1 MQNGTITISIDGGAV
16 PTNYTIAWFEGN
28 GTTTPLGTATTG
40 TTTANNT
47 VAQNLPAGIYTVQV
61 TDNTTPGN
69 SCLSTATF
77 TVVDNQAI
85 IVIAQNK
92 ITTVDQTDC
101 TPANGSAKVTD
112 ILVNNASI
120 GGTTG
125 YTFTWLQSDGVT
137 RCPRFGQHGDYR
149 YSL

>member
-1 MQNGTITISIDGGAV
+1 MTIKDVHVDPSIAGTVVDNTNCTGVMQNGTITISIDGGAV

-77 TVVDNQAI
+77 TVTDDPA
-85 IVIAQNK
+85 VIAIAQ
-92 ITTVDQTDC
+92 DRR
-101 TPANGSAKVTD
+101 S
-112 ILVNNASI
+112 
-120 GGTTG
+120 
-125 YTFTWLQSDGVT
+125 
-137 RCPRFGQHGDYR
+137 R
-149 YSL
+149 